1 MARRRPRPPAQNA
14 PADGTIILSSL
25 PPRLFDPAIRL
36 EGRFDPV
43 ELNKA
48 YRLFLRTN
56 TQLFP
61 GGMEA
66 CMWEREREFRVQ
78 VAESAPLSSRCTCSF
93 FQTHGLPCR
102 HVFAAVMAAGVIVV
116 DEELGSCIAP
126 AREQSQTVARS
137 GTSTAT
143 SSSTHESR
151 AEASGA
157 S

>member
-25 PPRLFDPAIRL
+25 PPRLFDPAIVL

-43 ELNKA
+43 ELHNA

-151 AEASGA
+151 ADMG
-157 S
+157 